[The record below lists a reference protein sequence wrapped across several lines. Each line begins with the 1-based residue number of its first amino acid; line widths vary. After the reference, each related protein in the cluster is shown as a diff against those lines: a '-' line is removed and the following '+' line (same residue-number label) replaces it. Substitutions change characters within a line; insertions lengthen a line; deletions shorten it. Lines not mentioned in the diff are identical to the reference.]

1 LTPAYQVITI
11 EPVRGLLCLESGND
25 KAFDIE
31 GDDVYLRKAE
41 MLDKKDGFEVSSAL

>member
-1 LTPAYQVITI
+1 MITI
-11 EPVRGLLCLESGND
+11 EPVRGLFCLESAND

-41 MLDKKDGFEVSSAL
+41 MLNKKDGFEVFSAF